1 MNLPTGFRLVDGNVT
16 DVDPWAVLF
25 NSGAL
30 LQFAHM
36 WVGAFMVVGFVVSAV
51 YAAGMLHGRH
61 DQHHRLGFAV
71 PFRFATA
78 AALAQPVIGHVL
90 GIRLGDTQ
98 PSKLAAFELATT
110 TEQPAPLRI
119 GGLLVNGEPR
129 FDLEIPRWGSFIARG
144 SFSKP
149 VQGLD
154 TFPPADRPPVNLT
167 HLAFQS
173 MIGIGTLLALAVAVF
188 WVARWRR
195 RDLLT
200 NRWYLRFAV
209 VAGPLAVLALESGWI
224 ATEVGRQPWT
234 VWEAL
239 RTTDAASDNPHIWW
253 SLAITAV
260 VYVGMT
266 VGAYV
271 VLQSMARR
279 WRAGEEDLPSPYGP
293 QARPVEARGGSR

>member
-1 MNLPTGFRLVDGNVT
+1 MPPRQHLLMLLPMAAAGVVGTYCVISVNAWMNMPTGFRLVDGNVT

-36 WVGAFMVVGFVVSAV
+36 WVGAFMVVGFGVSAV
-51 YAAGMLHGRH
+51 YAAGMLRGRL
-61 DQHHRLGFAV
+61 DAHHRLGFAV

-90 GIRLGDTQ
+90 GIRLGETQ

-110 TEQPAPLRI
+110 TEQPAPLRL

-173 MIGIGTLLALAVAVF
+173 MIGIGTL
-188 WVARWRR
+188 
-195 RDLLT
+195 
-200 NRWYLRFAV
+200 
-209 VAGPLAVLALESGWI
+209 
-224 ATEVGRQPWT
+224 
-234 VWEAL
+234 
-239 RTTDAASDNPHIWW
+239 
-253 SLAITAV
+253 
-260 VYVGMT
+260 
-266 VGAYV
+266 
-271 VLQSMARR
+271 
-279 WRAGEEDLPSPYGP
+279 
-293 QARPVEARGGSR
+293 